1 MLNLSIQEIEK
12 ALAASKREAD
22 ESEERAGPSSKRADK
37 TPSKEIQQVM
47 STTKCSQDV
56 AEKALQEACGNMDSA
71 VLKILTKSF
80 SKK

>member
-1 MLNLSIQEIEK
+1 VLNLSIQEIEK

-22 ESEERAGPSSKRADK
+22 DERAGPSSKRADK
-37 TPSKEIQQVM
+37 EPSKEIQQVM
-47 STTKCSQDV
+47 STTNCSQDA
-56 AEKALQEACGNMDSA
+56 AEKALQEAGGNMDSA